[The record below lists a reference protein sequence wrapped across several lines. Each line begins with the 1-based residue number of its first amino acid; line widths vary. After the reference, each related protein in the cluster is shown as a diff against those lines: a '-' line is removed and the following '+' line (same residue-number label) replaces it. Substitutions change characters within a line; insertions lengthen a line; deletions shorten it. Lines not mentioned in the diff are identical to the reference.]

1 MKKIKN
7 VTLVTHKNYLQNK
20 EIKKLC
26 SFLSRE
32 SITLTTIAVDK
43 NYDYK
48 DSIVKRSDL
57 MIVLGGDGL
66 FLTASKIAYKFS
78 IPILGVNFGKIGFLV
93 DVDKKDVLKKIKD
106 ILRGNFLLDKRLLIN
121 GVVTTNSSKQVS
133 SHALND
139 IVIHNFGLLKMIEV
153 KIFVNDYL
161 INTER
166 SDGIIIATPTGSTAY
181 SMSNGCPI
189 VSPNSNIISIVPV
202 APHTYSHRPIIINSN
217 DKIEIFVSK
226 KSIKHSLVT
235 FDGHSNLSIAEPCKI
250 KIKKSNKYLEIV
262 HPKDYN
268 YFEILN
274 KKLKWGRKP

>member
-7 VTLVTHKNYLQNK
+7 IILVTHSSYLKNR

-32 SITLTTIAVDK
+32 SIAL
-43 NYDYK
+43 
-48 DSIVKRSDL
+48 SIVPIDKSYENIDNDIKKSNL
-57 MIVLGGDGL
+57 MIVFGGDGL
-66 FLTASKIAYKFS
+66 FLTASKLAYKFS
-78 IPILGVNFGKIGFLV
+78 TPILGVNYGKIGFLV
-93 DVDKKDVLKKIKD
+93 DVDKREVVKKIKD
-106 ILRGNFLLDKRLLIN
+106 ILLGKFVLDKRLLIN
-121 GVVTTNSSKQVS
+121 GVVTNLDSQKIS

-153 KIFVNDYL
+153 KIFINDYL

-166 SDGIIIATPTGSTAY
+166 SDGIIIATPTGSTGY

-189 VSPNSNIISIVPV
+189 VSPNSNVISIVPV

-217 DKIEIFVSK
+217 DKIKITISK
-226 KSIKHSLVT
+226 KSIKHTLVT
-235 FDGHSNLSIAEPCKI
+235 FDGHSNLSVKNPYAVE
-250 KIKKSNKYLEIV
+250 IKKSNKYLEIV
-262 HPKDYN
+262 HPIDYN
-268 YFEILN
+268 YFKILN

>member
-7 VTLVTHKNYLQNK
+7 IILVTHSNYLKNR

-32 SITLTTIAVDK
+32 SIAL
-43 NYDYK
+43 
-48 DSIVKRSDL
+48 SIVPIDKSYENIDNTIKKSNL
-57 MIVLGGDGL
+57 MIVFGGDGL
-66 FLTASKIAYKFS
+66 FLTASKLAYKFS
-78 IPILGVNFGKIGFLV
+78 IPILGVNYGKIGFLV
-93 DVDKKDVLKKIKD
+93 DVDKKEVVKKIKD
-106 ILRGNFLLDKRLLIN
+106 ILLGKFVLDKRSLIN
-121 GVVTTNSSKQVS
+121 GVVTSLDSQKTS

-153 KIFVNDYL
+153 KIFINDYL

-217 DKIEIFVSK
+217 DKIKITISK
-226 KSIKHSLVT
+226 KSIKHTLIT
-235 FDGHSNLSIAEPCKI
+235 FDGHSNLSIKNPCAVE
-250 KIKKSNKYLEIV
+250 IKKSNKYLEIV
-262 HPKDYN
+262 HPIDYN
-268 YFEILN
+268 YFKILN

>member
-7 VTLVTHKNYLQNK
+7 VTLVTHKNYLKNK

-32 SITLTTIAVDK
+32 SISLTTIAIDK
-43 NYDYK
+43 NYDHMNTMIK
-48 DSIVKRSDL
+48 KSDL
-57 MIVLGGDGL
+57 LIVFGGDGL

-78 IPILGVNFGKIGFLV
+78 IPILGVNYGKIGFLV

-106 ILRGNFLLDKRLLIN
+106 ILMGNFLLDKRLLID
-121 GVVTTNSSKQVS
+121 GIVTTNNSKKIRSS
-133 SHALND
+133 ALND

-153 KIFVNDYL
+153 KVYVNDYL

-189 VSPNSNIISIVPV
+189 VIPDSNIISIVPV

-217 DKIEIFVSK
+217 DKIKIIISK
-226 KSIKHSLVT
+226 KSVKHSLVT
-235 FDGHSNLSIAEPCKI
+235 FDGHSNLSIANPCEI
-250 KIKKSNKYLEIV
+250 EIKKSSKYLEII
-262 HPKDYN
+262 HPKNYN

>member
-7 VTLVTHKNYLQNK
+7 IILVTHSSYLKNR

-32 SITLTTIAVDK
+32 SIAL
-43 NYDYK
+43 
-48 DSIVKRSDL
+48 SIVPIDKSYENIDNAIKKSNL
-57 MIVLGGDGL
+57 MIVFGGDGL
-66 FLTASKIAYKFS
+66 FLTASKLAYKFS
-78 IPILGVNFGKIGFLV
+78 TPILGVNYGKIGFLV
-93 DVDKKDVLKKIKD
+93 DVDKREVVKKIKD
-106 ILRGNFLLDKRLLIN
+106 ILLGKFVLDKRLLIN
-121 GVVTTNSSKQVS
+121 GVVTNLDSQKIS

-153 KIFVNDYL
+153 KIFINDYL

-166 SDGIIIATPTGSTAY
+166 SDGIIIATPTGSTGY

-189 VSPNSNIISIVPV
+189 VSPNSNVISIVPV

-217 DKIEIFVSK
+217 DKIKITISK
-226 KSIKHSLVT
+226 KSIKHTLIT
-235 FDGHSNLSIAEPCKI
+235 FDGHSNLSVKNPYAVE
-250 KIKKSNKYLEIV
+250 IKKSNKYLEIV
-262 HPKDYN
+262 HPIDYN
-268 YFEILN
+268 YFKILN

>member
-7 VTLVTHKNYLQNK
+7 IILVTHSNYLKNR

-32 SITLTTIAVDK
+32 SIAL
-43 NYDYK
+43 
-48 DSIVKRSDL
+48 SIVPIDKSYENIDNTIKKSNL
-57 MIVLGGDGL
+57 MIVFGGDGL
-66 FLTASKIAYKFS
+66 FLTASKLAYKFS
-78 IPILGVNFGKIGFLV
+78 IPILGVNYGKIGFLV
-93 DVDKKDVLKKIKD
+93 DVDKKEVVKKIKD
-106 ILRGNFLLDKRLLIN
+106 ILLGKFVLDKRSLIN
-121 GVVTTNSSKQVS
+121 GVVTSLDSQKIS

-153 KIFVNDYL
+153 KIFINDYL

-217 DKIEIFVSK
+217 DKIKITISK
-226 KSIKHSLVT
+226 KSIKHTLIT
-235 FDGHSNLSIAEPCKI
+235 FDGHSNLSIKNPCAVEV
-250 KIKKSNKYLEIV
+250 KKSNKYLEIV
-262 HPKDYN
+262 HPIDYN
-268 YFEILN
+268 YFKILN

>member
-7 VTLVTHKNYLQNK
+7 IILVTHSNYLKNR

-26 SFLSRE
+26 NFLSRE
-32 SITLTTIAVDK
+32 SIAL
-43 NYDYK
+43 
-48 DSIVKRSDL
+48 SIVPIDKSYENIDNTIKKSNL
-57 MIVLGGDGL
+57 MIVFGGDGL
-66 FLTASKIAYKFS
+66 FLTASKLAYKFS
-78 IPILGVNFGKIGFLV
+78 IPILGVNYGKIGFLV
-93 DVDKKDVLKKIKD
+93 DVDKKEVVKKIKD
-106 ILRGNFLLDKRLLIN
+106 ILLGKFVLDKRSLIN
-121 GVVTTNSSKQVS
+121 GVVTSLDSQKTS

-153 KIFVNDYL
+153 KIFINDYL

-217 DKIEIFVSK
+217 DKIKITISK
-226 KSIKHSLVT
+226 KSIKHTLIT
-235 FDGHSNLSIAEPCKI
+235 FDGHSNLSIKNPCAVE
-250 KIKKSNKYLEIV
+250 IKKSNKYLEIV
-262 HPKDYN
+262 HPIDYN
-268 YFEILN
+268 YFKILN

>member
-7 VTLVTHKNYLQNK
+7 IILVTHSSYLKNR

-32 SITLTTIAVDK
+32 SIAL
-43 NYDYK
+43 
-48 DSIVKRSDL
+48 SIVPIDKSYENIDNAIKKSNL
-57 MIVLGGDGL
+57 MIVFGGDGL
-66 FLTASKIAYKFS
+66 FLTASKLAYKFS
-78 IPILGVNFGKIGFLV
+78 TPILGVNYGKIGFLV
-93 DVDKKDVLKKIKD
+93 DVDKREVVKKIKD
-106 ILRGNFLLDKRLLIN
+106 ILLGKFVLDKRSLIN
-121 GVVTTNSSKQVS
+121 GVVTNLDSQKIS

-153 KIFVNDYL
+153 KIFINDYL

-166 SDGIIIATPTGSTAY
+166 SDGIIIATPTGSTGY

-189 VSPNSNIISIVPV
+189 VSPNSNVISIVPV

-217 DKIEIFVSK
+217 DKIKITISK
-226 KSIKHSLVT
+226 KSIKHTLIT
-235 FDGHSNLSIAEPCKI
+235 FDGHSNLSVKNPYAVE
-250 KIKKSNKYLEIV
+250 IKKSNKYLEIV
-262 HPKDYN
+262 HPIDYN
-268 YFEILN
+268 YFKILN